1 MRPIVLAGAALSLGA
16 LGVAGLMIAF
26 SGSSHGRSPGPDSAR
41 VESYLA
47 AVRGME
53 PMYCEMLVDQVG
65 NFWNSSGDFRIGL
78 LAESNRSWEVARDSL
93 YGATTDP
100 AALRREVRGLDDAN
114 PCVRRAA
121 AKLLGRSGPA
131 GYNAIREAL
140 RSGSER
146 VREAAALAAGQ
157 NDEAVALADD
167 LLRATR
173 DQNPSVVA
181 MATWALSEFEKP
193 EHLNRLAELARH
205 PEVRVRRAAA
215 HGVGHIELPAR
226 VVPALLPLLGDDDAG
241 VRYYAASG
249 LGNQEDARAAPQLA
263 QLLSDRDHRVK
274 LAAAEALGDLD
285 DMGQQAPAVID
296 ALGRALGDP
305 DPEIRG
311 AIVHALGHIEDQR
324 VTPHLLRALKDT
336 HPEVRK
342 LAAEAL
348 GERK

>member
-1 MRPIVLAGAALSLGA
+1 MRLILLAQ
-16 LGVAGLMIAF
+16 MIAF
-26 SGSSHGRSPGPDSAR
+26 SGSSAKDRSPGPDSAR
-41 VESYLA
+41 VENYLSA
-47 AVRGME
+47 IRGME
-53 PMYCEMLVDQVG
+53 AMYCEMLVDQVG
-65 NFWNSSGDFRIGL
+65 NFWNSSGEFRIGL
-78 LAESNRSWEVARDSL
+78 LAESSRSWEESRDSL
-93 YGATTDP
+93 YGATTNP

-114 PCVRRAA
+114 ACVRRAA

-131 GYNAIREAL
+131 GYSAIREAM

-157 NDEAVALADD
+157 NDESTALADD
-167 LLRATR
+167 IIRATR
-173 DQNPSVVA
+173 DQSATVVA

-193 EHLNRLAELARH
+193 EYLNRLAELTKSSD
-205 PEVRVRRAAA
+205 VRVRRAAV

-226 VVPALLPLLGDDDAG
+226 VVPVLLPFLSDEDAG
-241 VRYYAASG
+241 VRYYAAGG
-249 LGNQEDARAAPQLA
+249 LGNQEDPRAAPGLA
-263 QLLSDRDHRVK
+263 QLLTDRDHRVK
-274 LAAAEALGDLD
+274 LAAAEALGDID
-285 DMGQQAPAVID
+285 EMGQQAPAVID

-311 AIVHALGHIEDQR
+311 AIVHALGHIEDDR
-324 VTPHLLRALKDT
+324 VTPHLLRALKDS

>member
-1 MRPIVLAGAALSLGA
+1 MKLIILAQI
-16 LGVAGLMIAF
+16 IAF
-26 SGSSHGRSPGPDSAR
+26 SGSDKNRNPGPDSAR
-41 VESYLA
+41 VESYLT
-47 AVRGME
+47 AVRAME

-78 LAESNRSWEVARDSL
+78 LAESNRNWEEARDSL
-93 YGATTDP
+93 YGATTNP

-114 PCVRRAA
+114 ACVRRAA

-157 NDEAVALADD
+157 NDEATALADD
-167 LLRATR
+167 ILRATR
-173 DQNPSVVA
+173 DQSPNVVA

-193 EHLNRLAELARH
+193 EYLNRLAELTKH
-205 PEVRVRRAAA
+205 SDVRVRRAAV

-226 VVPALLPLLGDDDAG
+226 VVPVLLPLLGDNDAG
-241 VRYYAASG
+241 VRYYAAGG
-249 LGNQEDARAAPQLA
+249 LGNQEDPRAAPGLA

-274 LAAAEALGDLD
+274 MAAAEALGDIEE
-285 DMGQQAPAVID
+285 MGQQAPAVID

-311 AIVHALGHIEDQR
+311 AIVHALGHIEDER